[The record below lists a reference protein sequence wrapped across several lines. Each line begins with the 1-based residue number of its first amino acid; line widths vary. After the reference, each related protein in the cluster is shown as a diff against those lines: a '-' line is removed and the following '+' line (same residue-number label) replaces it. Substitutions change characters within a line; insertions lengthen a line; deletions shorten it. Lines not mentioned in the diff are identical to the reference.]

1 MNMSRNNMREIAVV
15 VSNDNKDVS
24 VIETI
29 NAIEKAG
36 FKNVF
41 IQWYNK
47 DWKPTQ
53 EEQLKYIR
61 KKV

>member
-1 MNMSRNNMREIAVV
+1 MNNREIAVV
-15 VSNDNKDVS
+15 VSNANQNVTAID
-24 VIETI
+24 TI

-36 FKNVF
+36 FKDVF

-47 DWKPTQ
+47 EWNPTQ

-61 KKV
+61 EKA